1 MSISVSG
8 WLCGLSLVWCWGV
21 QKGVVVKKQ
30 PYGLAN
36 LELAVPTPTET
47 VFQLAS
53 TSKPFA
59 GVGIQ
64 DRTLIPGYWSLL
76 TQSSTSPVRQRRQLP
91 VGRDI
96 VPKGMATGRV
106 DQAVGLFAEQAIAG
120 LEQTSGAGV
129 MVGL

>member
-1 MSISVSG
+1 MAHPWFGAGV
-8 WLCGLSLVWCWGV
+8 V

-30 PYGLAN
+30 AYGLAN
-36 LELAVPTPTET
+36 LELAVPTTAET

-53 TSKPFA
+53 ASKPFA

-64 DRTLIPGYWSLL
+64 DRTVIPGYWSLL

-96 VPKGMATGRV
+96 VPQSMAAGWIG
-106 DQAVGLFAEQAIAG
+106 QAVGLFAEQAIAG
-120 LEQTSGAGV
+120 LEQTGGAGV